1 MDGIFAGKKAY
12 GTGTFANFKKEEL
25 KATLEGLGCE
35 FGTGYTK
42 SLDYLIVGSV
52 KGSSKVDKANAD
64 IAKGSKIQIIFED
77 EFMKMIGEK

>member
-1 MDGIFAGKKAY
+1 VDSVFSGKKAY
-12 GTGTFANFKKEEL
+12 GTGVFFNFKKEEL
-25 KATLEGLGCE
+25 KAVLEGLGCE

-64 IAKGSKIQIIFED
+64 IAKGSKIQIVYED
-77 EFMKMIGEK
+77 EFMKMIGR